1 MVIPFTDATNTID
14 GADSN
19 LVTEGD
25 QSTFLDITDVF
36 DNSVE
41 PTLCVGGNECFEG
54 VPDLPQDSRQAT
66 SSQSTPNS
74 KESTPKAQRKISDSS
89 VAPSSLNAVSV
100 VISSETLKA
109 EKCPGIIFVSRIWPF
124 FT

>member
-1 MVIPFTDATNTID
+1 MAIPFTDSTYTID
-14 GADSN
+14 QADST

-36 DNSVE
+36 DDSVE
-41 PTLCVGGNECFEG
+41 PTLWVVGNECSEG
-54 VPDLPQDSRQAT
+54 VPDLSQDSRQAT
-66 SSQSTPNS
+66 YSQSTPNS
-74 KESTPKAQRKISDSS
+74 KESTPKALRKISDSS

-109 EKCPGIIFVSRIWPF
+109 EKCPGIIFVSKIWPF